1 VRATV
6 LFSILYFLPFLL
18 CAQQKETPGK
28 VINKKEVERIERI
41 LASDDMEGRG
51 LSSKGIRKAAA
62 FISDEFTRAGLKPLP
77 EAGNFHQTFSM
88 VSSGLI
94 NVNGSFDH
102 TPLEAKNIMIVS
114 PLPALQ
120 VTERSGYEV
129 ASIKPGGSLLREAGR
144 YVRSRKNYLVL
155 VDSGFAEKFSGLSVF
170 QQRMFS
176 PGNSVIFVLAGYN
189 PATYEIKASQ
199 DIKAVE
205 LSNIV
210 GMLPGRSRS
219 NEYVIFSAHYDHLGT
234 GRAVD
239 GDSIYNGA
247 NDDATGTT
255 AVIMLARY
263 FRALGNNERTLIFA
277 AFTAEES
284 GGFGSQYFSGRVD
297 AEKTI
302 AMFNIEMIGTDS
314 KWGKNSAF
322 ITGYEKTDMG
332 KILEKNLEGT
342 GFRFYPDP
350 YPEQQLFYRSDNAS
364 LARVGVPAHTIS
376 TSKMDQEKFY
386 HTVND
391 EIETLDLDN
400 MTKIIQAIAL
410 SSGSIINGVDMPS
423 RVDTEALR

>member
-1 VRATV
+1 VRTAV
-6 LFSILYFLPFLL
+6 LFSFLYFLSFLL
-18 CAQQKETPGK
+18 CAQQKETLGK
-28 VINKKEVERIERI
+28 VINKKEVERIERT
-41 LASDDMEGRG
+41 LSSDEMEGRG
-51 LSSKGIRKAAA
+51 LSSQGIRKAAA
-62 FISDEFTRAGLKPLP
+62 FISDEFAKAGLKPLP
-77 EAGNFHQTFSM
+77 PAGNFHQTFSM
-88 VSSGLI
+88 VSSSLV
-94 NVNGSFDH
+94 NVSGSFDH
-102 TPLEAKNIMIVS
+102 TPLDAKNILIVS
-114 PLPALQ
+114 PLPVLQ
-120 VTERSGYEV
+120 VTEKSGYEI
-129 ASIKPGGSLLREAGR
+129 AAIKSGVSLLRAASKFVKSG
-144 YVRSRKNYLVL
+144 KNYLVL
-155 VDSGFAEKFSGLSVF
+155 VDSGFASKFSGLSVF
-170 QQRMFS
+170 RQRMFS
-176 PGNSVIFVLAGYN
+176 PGNSVVFVLSAAN
-189 PATYEIKASQ
+189 PATYEINARQEIS
-199 DIKAVE
+199 ATE

-210 GMLPGRSRS
+210 GVLPGKGRS

-247 NDDATGTT
+247 NDDAAGTT

-263 FRALGNNERTLIFA
+263 FRALGNNERTLVFA

-284 GGFGSQYFSGRVD
+284 GGFGSQYFSGKLD
-297 AEKTI
+297 ADKTI

-332 KILEKNLEGT
+332 KILEKNLVGT
-342 GFRFYPDP
+342 GFKFYPDP

-410 SSGSIINGVDMPS
+410 SSGSIVNGVDMPS
-423 RVDTEALR
+423 RVDTESLK